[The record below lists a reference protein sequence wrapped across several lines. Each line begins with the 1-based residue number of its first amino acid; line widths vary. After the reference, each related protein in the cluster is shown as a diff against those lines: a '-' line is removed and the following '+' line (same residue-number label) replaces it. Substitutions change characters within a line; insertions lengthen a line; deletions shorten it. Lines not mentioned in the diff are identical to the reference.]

1 MREPRHLE
9 RCGHGNEYQVCKD
22 SGQPARVNLEGEETC
37 VEKRPPD
44 SERKARSQTQVASR
58 LLAIAFVGFL
68 FLVCFPHAVWGE
80 DSGSALGTLNLTPQ
94 NEKIAV
100 FCSSWGEEPMGT
112 HLGNILGREVESF
125 TLGATNAG
133 GALASCSRYKDNKFG
148 IIVTDFGS
156 HDRVD
161 NLPWEVT
168 EADLRQLF
176 QTLKDSGAIVVY
188 NELVLE
194 SYGFPYGEVCREEG
208 VILVPNITEGI
219 MSPESTVGSGMSGIV
234 LDPRFFA
241 GDSSHPSN
249 EGYSVMAERTAKV
262 LLDTGLVQSAQT
274 CVELSEQIPAVL
286 SRAMEL
292 INAVAEKGAD
302 TQLAMKHYDLAEYLH
317 ENRFCYTANWSLRE
331 RIIVPL
337 ESVLAGWDEI
347 TGIFDAA
354 NTSITMIEEG
364 GMSREAILMKA
375 DYSRAQKA
383 WGEYDS
389 GTTRLYL
396 DKVLVKG
403 AEFPEPALL
412 SILGSAVL
420 FALSRSRL
428 GRIS

>member
-1 MREPRHLE
+1 MRKPRHPE
-9 RCGHGNEYQVCKD
+9 RCGYGNVPRVYKGAAQR
-22 SGQPARVNLEGEETC
+22 ARASLEGEESC
-37 VEKRPPD
+37 GEGRPPAPKGGN
-44 SERKARSQTQVASR
+44 RFQRQLGAR
-58 LLAIAFVGFL
+58 LLAVASVVFL
-68 FLVCFPHAVWGE
+68 ALVCVPHAVTGE
-80 DSGSALGTLNLTPQ
+80 DSGSALGSLNLTPQ

-168 EADLRQLF
+168 ENDLRQLF
-176 QTLKDSGAIVVY
+176 QSLKDSGAIVVY

-383 WGEYDS
+383 WSEYDS
-389 GTTRLYL
+389 ETTRLYL
-396 DKVLVKG
+396 DKVLAKA
-403 AEFPEPALL
+403 AEITEPAFL